1 MISLFMCFFKTYLL
15 FHSIQIVVYVNNHY
29 RYLNFH
35 IFDIYI
41 YKHILNTIKN
51 LKIRMY
57 IILIVKSF
65 ITVAILA
72 QERLAVSDLCGD
84 ITQT

>member
-1 MISLFMCFFKTYLL
+1 MCVCGKT
-15 FHSIQIVVYVNNHY
+15 
-29 RYLNFH
+29 LNAGVIHNKIH
-35 IFDIYI
+35 IGTVFDKYIYI